1 MDDEHRAAFE
11 LLGIAVTSDREVVH
25 RAFRRLARTVHPD
38 VSADPEA
45 AQRFTALAAAHQLAS
60 EPWDEQAHDSP
71 TGDESSTSTR
81 SPTRWQGPPIVAGPV
96 RWTRHPVPSG
106 ARGASRRG

>member
-11 LLGIAVTSDREVVH
+11 LLGIAVTSDQDVVN

-45 AQRFTALAAAHQLAS
+45 ARRRSAS
-60 EPWDEQAHDSP
+60 SG
-71 TGDESSTSTR
+71 TGGVT
-81 SPTRWQGPPIVAGPV
+81 
-96 RWTRHPVPSG
+96 
-106 ARGASRRG
+106 RRG